1 MIKKV
6 IYENSLGKMIFDGRK
21 MYCQS
26 IDCNGNSVSST
37 TEQLFN
43 SHGQRTISRYF
54 NAKTIPCSFLLADLD
69 DNHALRQRI
78 VEILNPIITGTL
90 TVQTEH
96 GTYSIDCYPS
106 ESSSFK
112 RSEVNYCYLWN
123 VDFVADFPFWRKG
136 VQNAVQLAI
145 NSGTTTIQAFT
156 VPDTPLILEF
166 DASGGARVFNVNGK
180 SISLRSYSTKIIVDT
195 YTYRIKDANGN
206 DCGNILDVTQ
216 TIDDILFKPGSNT
229 AYYAASSSGASGN
242 VTIKWY
248 DLVTGVF

>member
-123 VDFVADFPFWRKG
+123 VDFVAVHPPIGDGDGLGCAEFEHPPVVFG
-136 VQNAVQLAI
+136 SHQLPCSAHEVKTDNFSVI
-145 NSGTTTIQAFT
+145 
-156 VPDTPLILEF
+156 
-166 DASGGARVFNVNGK
+166 K
-180 SISLRSYSTKIIVDT
+180 SLLKSLRRGFAGTHCHGPAHHAVFLCLHGTHIIDHIGRT
-195 YTYRIKDANGN
+195 TELRRNKLLA
-206 DCGNILDVTQ
+206 
-216 TIDDILFKPGSNT
+216 
-229 AYYAASSSGASGN
+229 
-242 VTIKWY
+242 
-248 DLVTGVF
+248 